1 MKSDCIMQPIIFF
14 LQRIEHSKERENN
27 MEKLSLLPAQTALVA
42 IDLQNLVVSFST
54 QPHKARIVVENTAR
68 IASALRAKGGF
79 IVWVRVTFSADGKD
93 RLQPAC
99 DQPWTPPRE
108 MPSNASELASALSVQ
123 PSDHIITKRQWGAF
137 YGTDLDLQL
146 RRRKLSTIILTGI
159 ATNIGA
165 ESTARAA
172 LELGY
177 EQIFVEDAMAALSA
191 VQHEHTVTHIF
202 PRMGRV
208 RNTADVLAALA

>member
-1 MKSDCIMQPIIFF
+1 
-14 LQRIEHSKERENN
+14 
-27 MEKLSLLPAQTALVA
+27 MEKLNLMPAQTALVA
-42 IDLQNLVVSFST
+42 IDLQNLIVSFPT
-54 QPHKARIVVENTAR
+54 QPHESRLVVEHTAQL
-68 IASALRAKGGF
+68 STALRAKSGF
-79 IVWVRVTFSADGKD
+79 IVWVRVAFSADGKD
-93 RLQPAC
+93 RVQPAC

-108 MPSNASELASALSVQ
+108 MPPNASELSPALPVQ

-146 RRRKLSTIILTGI
+146 RRRKVTTIILTGI
-159 ATNIGA
+159 ATNIGV

-177 EQIFVEDAMAALSA
+177 EQIFVEDAMAALSTA
-191 VQHEHTVTHIF
+191 QHEHSVTQIF

-208 RNTADVLAALA
+208 RRTAEILAAI

>member
-1 MKSDCIMQPIIFF
+1 
-14 LQRIEHSKERENN
+14 
-27 MEKLSLLPAQTALVA
+27 MEKLNIIPAQTALVA
-42 IDLQNLVVSFST
+42 IDLQNLVVSYPT
-54 QPHKARIVVENTAR
+54 QPHEARTVVERTSQL
-68 IASALRAKGGF
+68 ASALRARGGF
-79 IVWVRVTFSADGKD
+79 IVWVRVAFSADGKD
-93 RLQPAC
+93 RIQPAC

-108 MPSNASELASALSVQ
+108 IPQNASELSPALPVH

-146 RRRKLSTIILTGI
+146 RRRKVTTTILTGI

-191 VQHEHTVTHIF
+191 GQHEHTVTNIF

-208 RNTADVLAALA
+208 RSTAEVLAAI

>member
-1 MKSDCIMQPIIFF
+1 
-14 LQRIEHSKERENN
+14 
-27 MEKLSLLPAQTALVA
+27 MEKLNLSAAQTALVA
-42 IDLQNLVVSFST
+42 IDLQNFVVSYST
-54 QPHKARIVVENTAR
+54 QPHEARAVVERTAEL
-68 IASALRAKGGF
+68 ASAVREKGGF
-79 IVWVRVTFSADGKD
+79 IAWVRVAFSADAKD
-93 RLQPAC
+93 RLQPVC

-108 MPSNASELASALSVQ
+108 MPANASELAPALAVQ

-146 RRRKLSTIILTGI
+146 RRRKVTTIILTGI
-159 ATNIGA
+159 ATNIGV

-177 EQIFVEDAMAALSA
+177 EQILVEDAMAALSA
-191 VQHEHTVTHIF
+191 AQHEHTITHIF

-208 RNTADVLAALA
+208 RSTADVIAAL

>member
-1 MKSDCIMQPIIFF
+1 
-14 LQRIEHSKERENN
+14 
-27 MEKLSLLPAQTALVA
+27 MEKLNLSPAQTALVA
-42 IDLQNLVVSFST
+42 IDLQNLVIAYPT
-54 QPHKARIVVENTAR
+54 QPHESRIIVECTAQL
-68 IASALRAKGGF
+68 ASALRAKGGF
-79 IVWVRVTFSADGKD
+79 IVWVRVAFSADGKD

-108 MPSNASELASALSVQ
+108 TPPNAGELATALAVQ

-146 RRRKLSTIILTGI
+146 RRRKVTTIILTGI
-159 ATNIGA
+159 ATNIGV

-172 LELGY
+172 LEMGY
-177 EQIFVEDAMAALSA
+177 EQIFVQDAMSALSA
-191 VQHEHTVTHIF
+191 VQHEHTLTHIF

-208 RNTADVLAALA
+208 RSIGDVLAAI

>member
-1 MKSDCIMQPIIFF
+1 
-14 LQRIEHSKERENN
+14 
-27 MEKLSLLPAQTALVA
+27 MEKLNLSPGQTALVA
-42 IDLQNLVVSFST
+42 IDLQNLVVSFPT
-54 QPHKARIVVENTAR
+54 QPHEARTVVENTAR
-68 IASALRAKGGF
+68 LAAALRAKGGF
-79 IVWVRVTFSADGKD
+79 IVWVRVSFSADGKD

-108 MPSNASELASALSVQ
+108 MPLNASELVPALAVQ

-146 RRRKLSTIILTGI
+146 RRRKLTTIILTGI
-159 ATNIGA
+159 ATNIGV

-177 EQIFVEDAMAALSA
+177 EQIFIDDAMAALSA
-191 VQHEHTVTHIF
+191 GQHEHTVTHIF

-208 RNTADVLAALA
+208 RSSADVLAAL